1 MNGVIMTM
9 AMLPAILN
17 SGSTPTADITTFTGW
32 ATTLVS
38 WLVTT
43 MGTVLDF
50 LLSHPIALVG
60 LVLSLIVTAVG
71 MLRRIIG
78 G

>member
-1 MNGVIMTM
+1 MPSFMM
-9 AMLPAILN
+9 FAAFMPFMLNTSSP
-17 SGSTPTADITTFTGW
+17 SADITTFTGW
-32 ATTLVS
+32 ATSLVQ
-38 WLVTT
+38 WLITT

>member
-1 MNGVIMTM
+1 MNFLM
-9 AMLPAILN
+9 AT
-17 SGSTPTADITTFTGW
+17 TPSADITTFTGW
-32 ATTLVS
+32 ATSLVQ
-38 WLVTT
+38 WLITT

>member
-1 MNGVIMTM
+1 MPTF
-9 AMLPAILN
+9 MLLAVAGPAIMAT
-17 SGSTPTADITTFTGW
+17 STPAADITTFTTW
-32 ATTLVS
+32 ATSLVS

-43 MGTVLDF
+43 MGTFLDF
-50 LLSHPIALVG
+50 LLAHPIAMVG
-60 LVLSLIVTAVG
+60 LVLSLIVTCVG

>member
-1 MNGVIMTM
+1 MPSFMMMAVAMPFIRMTT
-9 AMLPAILN
+9 PA
-17 SGSTPTADITTFTGW
+17 ADITTFTGW
-32 ATTLVS
+32 ATSLVQ
-38 WLVTT
+38 WLITT

-50 LLSHPIALVG
+50 LLAHPIALVG